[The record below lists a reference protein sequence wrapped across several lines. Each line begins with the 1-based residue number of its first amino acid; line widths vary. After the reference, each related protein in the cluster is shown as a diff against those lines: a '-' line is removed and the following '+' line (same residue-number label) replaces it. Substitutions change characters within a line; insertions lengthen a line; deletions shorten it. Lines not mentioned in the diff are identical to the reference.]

1 MTQSSETTTY
11 LREIEAELYDSI
23 SHRKKLQSWL
33 LFTACQATSA
43 SLALWLFQLS
53 ANLVAT
59 YCLSSFVALLPGLLE
74 ASGAIAITSK
84 KEWEVSTNLETVA
97 KLVAGGATAVATN
110 YQIWSRVQSTRV
122 GIDHSYKV
130 IRKDNPYLEMFNSV
144 LPLVVVAAAV
154 LGLFTWRF
162 RK

>member
-1 MTQSSETTTY
+1 MTQNIETTTY
-11 LREIEAELYDSI
+11 LREIETQLYDSI
-23 SHRKKLQSWL
+23 SNRKKLQSWL
-33 LFTACQATSA
+33 LFTSCQVTSA

-59 YCLSSFVALLPGLLE
+59 YCLSSFLALLPGLLE

-97 KLVAGGATAVATN
+97 KLVAGGGTAIATN
-110 YQIWSRVQSTRV
+110 YQIWTRVQTTKV
-122 GIDHSYKV
+122 GIEDTYKL
-130 IRKDNPYLEMFNSV
+130 IRKDNPYLELVNSV
-144 LPLVVVAAAV
+144 VPLVIVAAAV
-154 LGLFTWRF
+154 LGLATWRF

>member
-1 MTQSSETTTY
+1 MTQNIETTTY

-23 SHRKKLQSWL
+23 SNRKKLQSWL
-33 LFTACQATSA
+33 FFTSCQVTSA

-74 ASGAIAITSK
+74 ATGAIAITSK
-84 KEWEVSTNLETVA
+84 KEWEVSTNLETIA

-110 YQIWSRVQSTRV
+110 YQIWSRVQVTRV
-122 GIDHSYKV
+122 GIENSYKI
-130 IRKDNPYLEMFNSV
+130 IRKDNPYLELFNSV
-144 LPLVVVAAAV
+144 VPLVIVAAAV
-154 LGLFTWRF
+154 LGLFTWRL
-162 RK
+162 KK